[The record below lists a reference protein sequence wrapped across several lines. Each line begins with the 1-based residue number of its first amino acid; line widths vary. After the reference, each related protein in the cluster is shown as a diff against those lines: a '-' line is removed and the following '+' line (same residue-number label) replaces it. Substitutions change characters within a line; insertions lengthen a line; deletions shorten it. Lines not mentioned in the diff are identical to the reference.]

1 MSQSPVPGSASVTS
15 LLLSQ
20 VRQGGSQDVVDT
32 DVDSQEPDTSTHNNT
47 GPGLIGRQQHRDKNA
62 CAKQKQ
68 HGQQSTK
75 QYDVNLV
82 FILF

>member
-1 MSQSPVPGSASVTS
+1 M
-15 LLLSQ
+15 
-20 VRQGGSQDVVDT
+20 DT

-47 GPGLIGRQQHRDKNA
+47 GPGLIGRQQHRDKIA

-68 HGQQSTK
+68 HGQLSTK
-75 QYDVNLV
+75 QFDVNLV